1 MAFSKETKQ
10 VVETV
15 MKQKACSSEEAIA
28 YLIKLLDKQRIC

>member
-15 MKQKACSSEEAIA
+15 MKQRACSYEEAIA
-28 YLIKLLDKQRIC
+28 YLIEVLNKQETY